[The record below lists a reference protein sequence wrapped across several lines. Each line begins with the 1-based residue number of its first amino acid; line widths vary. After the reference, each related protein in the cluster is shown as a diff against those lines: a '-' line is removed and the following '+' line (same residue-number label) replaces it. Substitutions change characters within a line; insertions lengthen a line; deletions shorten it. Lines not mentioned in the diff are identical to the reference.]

1 MGDIRANNQKTPL
14 LDKQFPELP
23 LSRTGNVWTA
33 VAHIITGVIGS
44 GVLSLSWSMAQLG
57 WIAGPVAMLSFA
69 ITTLFSA
76 FLLCN
81 CYRSPDPETGPFR
94 NRSYIEAVDMNLGK
108 KKALACGLLLQL
120 SLYGFGIAYTVTS
133 GISMRAIQETNC
145 YHKEGREA
153 TCVYGDSYY
162 ILLFGVAQIILSQ
175 IPNFHNIQWLSVV
188 AAIMSFTYA
197 LIGLGLAAVKV
208 IGTGYAQGSI
218 SGIPTPNAGQKVWL
232 VSQALGD
239 VAFSYPFSL
248 ILFEI
253 QDTLEAPPSE
263 SETMKKASAISITI
277 TTFFYLFC
285 GGFGYAAFGDATPGN
300 LMTAFGSYELYWLV
314 DLANVCIVLHL
325 VGGYQ
330 IYSQPLFAGV
340 EKWLSESLP
349 YSGFVNNNYELKI
362 PPLGTFRLNPLRL
375 CFRTAYV
382 VSTTAIA
389 MTFPYFNQII
399 GVLGGLN
406 FWPLTIY
413 FPIEMYL
420 KQMNVQSWT
429 PKWVMLQILSGIF
442 LLVTVFA
449 LIGSIQGLVSAKLS

>member
-1 MGDIRANNQKTPL
+1 MGDIRANHQKTPL

-44 GVLSLSWSMAQLG
+44 GVLSLSWCMAQLG

-197 LIGLGLAAVKV
+197 LVGLGLAAVKV

-239 VAFSYPFSL
+239 IAFSYPFSL

-300 LMTAFGSYELYWLV
+300 LMTAFGSYEPYWLV

-340 EKWLSESLP
+340 EKWLSECLP

-389 MTFPYFNQII
+389 MAFPYFNQIL
-399 GVLGGLN
+399 GVLGGMN

-420 KQMNVQSWT
+420 KQTNVQSWT
-429 PKWVMLQILSGIF
+429 PKWVMLRILSGIF